1 MKVLVVKTTPFGKEG
16 ITGVISNIVRHLP
29 ADYVV
34 DGVAPGSSDGEYA
47 GLFAAHGGKLFGVKR
62 SIKHPFRYIRA
73 LAEIIRDGDYDV
85 VHVHGN
91 SHTVVLE
98 LLAAKR
104 AKNRN
109 CVVHAHSTSCSSVL
123 LHKLLTPLFSR
134 LCKNRIACGEKAG
147 AFMYGKQKFL
157 VLKNGIECERYAYS
171 EEARR
176 LIRGELTLD
185 GKTVIAHVGAFTENK
200 NQAFI
205 VGLTGILDRG
215 EGGEYACLL
224 IGDGPEFGA
233 VSALIREKGLG
244 DRVLLIGN
252 TDRVPDYLSA
262 ADLIVM
268 PSHYEGF
275 PLTLVEEQC
284 SGLPCVVSDTITSDA
299 DLTGDVRFLPLSDGA
314 DRWAEEIRRL
324 PSSDRAAKSASNI
337 AAVKRAGYDI
347 GEQVAVLCEYYGELV
362 KR

>member
-1 MKVLVVKTTPFGKEG
+1 MRILMVSTTPLGREG
-16 ITGVISNIVRHLP
+16 IAGVISNVVRRFP
-29 ADYVV
+29 TDYVV
-34 DGVAPGSSDGEYA
+34 DGAAPVGTDDRYCE
-47 GLFAAHGGKLFGVKR
+47 LFESHGGKLIRTERSVK
-62 SIKHPFRYIRA
+62 HAFRYIRT
-73 LAEIIRDGDYDV
+73 LKKIIRDGNYDI

-104 AKNRN
+104 AKSKN

-123 LHKLLTPLFSR
+123 LHKLLTPIFSL
-134 LCKNRIACGEKAG
+134 LCKNRVACGEKAG
-147 AFMYGKQKFL
+147 AFMYGQKKFL

-171 EEARR
+171 EQARR
-176 LIRGELTLD
+176 RIREELSLD
-185 GKTVIAHVGAFTENK
+185 GKTVIAHVGAFTVNK

-205 VGLTGILDRG
+205 VGITGILDRG
-215 EGGEYACLL
+215 EGGDYACLL
-224 IGDGPEFGA
+224 IGDGPEYGA
-233 VSALIREKGLG
+233 VSALIREKGLE
-244 DRVLLIGN
+244 DRVILIGS
-252 TDRVPDYLSA
+252 TDRVSDYLSA

-268 PSHYEGF
+268 PSHFEGF

-284 SGLPCVVSDTITSDA
+284 SGLPCVVSDTITKET
-299 DLTGDVRFLPLSDGA
+299 DLTGDLRFLSLSDGA
-314 DRWAEEIRRL
+314 DGWAEEIRRL
-324 PSSDRAAKSASNI
+324 PASDRAERSVSNI

>member
-16 ITGVISNIVRHLP
+16 ITGVISNIVRRLP

-34 DGVAPGSSDGEYA
+34 DGVAPGPSDGEYA
-47 GLFAAHGGKLFGVKR
+47 GLFTAHGGKLLGVER
-62 SIKHPFRYIRA
+62 SVRHPFRYIRA
-73 LAEIIRDGDYDV
+73 LARIIRDGGYDV

-104 AKNRN
+104 AKCGN
-109 CVVHAHSTSCSSVL
+109 CVVHAHSTSCSSIL
-123 LHKLLTPLFSR
+123 LHKLLTPVFSR

-147 AFMYGKQKFL
+147 AFMYGKKKFL

-171 EEARR
+171 EQARKTVR
-176 LIRGELTLD
+176 EELSLGD
-185 GKTVIAHVGAFTENK
+185 KTVIAHVGAFTVNK

-205 VGLTGILDRG
+205 VGLTEILNRG

-224 IGDGPEFGA
+224 IGDGPEYGA
-233 VSALIREKGLG
+233 VSVLIREKGLE
-244 DRVLLIGN
+244 DRVFLIGN

-268 PSHYEGF
+268 PSHFEGF

-284 SGLPCVVSDTITSDA
+284 SGLPCVASDTITSDA
-299 DLTGDVRFLPLSDGA
+299 NLTGDVRFLPLSDGENG
-314 DRWAEEIRRL
+314 WAEEIRQL
-324 PSSDRAAKSASNI
+324 SFPDRAERSVSNI

-347 GEQVAVLCEYYGELV
+347 GEQVAILSQYYGELV